1 MKNKNMKNRDRD
13 VCKSFRRAVDKGD
26 IHVYRDPYPTSNVV
40 LVGKKNTSKADIEI
54 DAHVVVPTAVHEVM
68 INVQVDDRE
77 RGIDDVIGFK

>member
-1 MKNKNMKNRDRD
+1 MKNKNMKNMDR
-13 VCKSFRRAVDKGD
+13 FRRAVDKGD
-26 IHVYRDPYPTSNVV
+26 IHVYRDPYPTSNFV

-77 RGIDDVIGFK
+77 RGIDDVIGFSK